1 MARVKQGLKSLAEKS
16 PNLSNNAVNVLIA
29 DTKKGYATLSY
40 SLAQKIRT
48 NTVLTTSQKT
58 DLKNTINSK
67 PYLNI
72 GQLFDDLDI
81 HTDKILTG
89 ELGDENVVG
98 SGDRGTFLE
107 HMQLTN
113 SIDSLVPSLFGN
125 TADSIGKGV
134 DDYFGTLRLSI
145 RPNMNTIRDNLTS
158 INNASMATDTAYRTA
173 ITNLINFIDSVKDDS
188 TDFQQTL
195 NTFASAV
202 STAQTNLD
210 NALAS
215 EPYLTWRT
223 SLTTNRTTVN
233 DQITKE
239 VTNIGGIRAYVKS
252 LVNTQ
257 SYVSLAEN
265 TKLKDIIQ
273 QSSGSTEWQ
282 DYYSKYDSRK
292 NNYNPIYNYTS
303 DSSNDSTVEQ
313 VLRLRGL
320 PDVLNHHDLV
330 SVAKKLLR
338 DTRLSSVIS
347 NQNKTTEQLIE
358 KACELLSIEVEGL
371 STYSQSKLLLD
382 NMNKHDVDSIKKE
395 LENSQ
400 ATDTLS

>member
-1 MARVKQGLKSLAEKS
+1 MSESALKSDMKELTKS
-16 PNLSNNAVNVLIA
+16 YYDA
-29 DTKKGYATLSY
+29 
-40 SLAQKIRT
+40 
-48 NTVLTTSQKT
+48 
-58 DLKNTINSK
+58 LKRIK
-67 PYLNI
+67 ELN
-72 GQLFDDLDI
+72 
-81 HTDKILTG
+81 
-89 ELGDENVVG
+89 E
-98 SGDRGTFLE
+98 
-107 HMQLTN
+107 
-113 SIDSLVPSLFGN
+113 
-125 TADSIGKGV
+125 
-134 DDYFGTLRLSI
+134 
-145 RPNMNTIRDNLTS
+145 
-158 INNASMATDTAYRTA
+158 
-173 ITNLINFIDSVKDDS
+173 
-188 TDFQQTL
+188 
-195 NTFASAV
+195 
-202 STAQTNLD
+202 
-210 NALAS
+210 
-215 EPYLTWRT
+215 
-223 SLTTNRTTVN
+223 
-233 DQITKE
+233 
-239 VTNIGGIRAYVKS
+239 
-252 LVNTQ
+252 
-257 SYVSLAEN
+257 EN

-347 NQNKTTEQLIE
+347 NQNKTPEQLIE
-358 KACELLSIEVEGL
+358 KACELLMIEIEGL

>member
-16 PNLSNNAVNVLIA
+16 PDLNNNAVNVLIA
-29 DTKKGYATLSY
+29 DTNKGYATLSY

-89 ELGDENVVG
+89 ELGDENVAG

-125 TADSIGKGV
+125 TAESMGKGV

-145 RPNMNTIRDNLTS
+145 RPNMNTIRNNLTS
-158 INNASMATDTAYRTA
+158 INNASLATDTAYRTA
-173 ITNLINFIDSVKDDS
+173 MTNLINFLDSVKDDS

-210 NALAS
+210 NSLAS

-223 SLTTNRTTVN
+223 SLTTHRNTIN
-233 DQITKE
+233 DQIAKE
-239 VTNIGGIRAYVKS
+239 VTNIGGLRAYVKS

-265 TKLKDIIQ
+265 TKLKDLIQ

-282 DYYSKYDSRK
+282 DYYANYDDRK

-320 PDVLNHHDLV
+320 PDVLNHQDLE
-330 SVAKKLLR
+330 SVAKKLMR

-347 NQNKTTEQLIE
+347 NQNKTTAELIE
-358 KACELLSIEVEGL
+358 KACELLGIEIEGL
-371 STYSQSKLLLD
+371 SVYSQSKLLLD
-382 NMNKHDVDSIKKE
+382 NMNKHDIDSIKKE
-395 LENSQ
+395 LESSQ

>member
-1 MARVKQGLKSLAEKS
+1 MARVKQGLKSLAESS
-16 PNLSNNAVNVLIA
+16 PDLNNNAVNVLIA
-29 DTKKGYATLSY
+29 DTNLGYATISY
-40 SLAQKIRT
+40 SLAQRIRT
-48 NTVLTTSQKT
+48 NTVLTESQKT
-58 DLKNTINSK
+58 DLKNTINNK

-72 GQLFDDLDI
+72 GQLFDDLDT

-89 ELGDENVVG
+89 ELGDENVAG

-107 HMQLTN
+107 HMQLTS
-113 SIDSLVPSLFGN
+113 SIESLVSSLFGN
-125 TADSIGKGV
+125 TADNMGKGV
-134 DDYFGTLRLSI
+134 DDHFGTLRLSI
-145 RPNMNTIRDNLTS
+145 RPNMNIIRDNLRS
-158 INNASMATDTAYRTA
+158 INNSSLPTDTAYRTA
-173 ITNLINFIDSVKDDS
+173 MTNLINFLDSVKDDS

-210 NALAS
+210 GALAS

-223 SLTTNRTTVN
+223 AITTNRNTIN
-233 DQITKE
+233 NQITKE
-239 VTNIGGIRAYVKS
+239 ITNIGGIRAYVKS
-252 LVNTQ
+252 LVETQ

-265 TKLKDIIQ
+265 TKLNDIIR
-273 QSSGSTEWQ
+273 QSSGSSAWQ
-282 DYYSKYDSRK
+282 DYYSKYDERK
-292 NNYNPIYNYTS
+292 KDYNPIYNFTS
-303 DSSNDSTVEQ
+303 DSSNDTTVEQ

-320 PDVLNHHDLV
+320 PDVLNHHDLE

-347 NQNKTTEQLIE
+347 NQGKTVKELIE
-358 KACELLSIEVEGL
+358 KACQLLSIEIEGRDV
-371 STYSQSKLLLD
+371 YSQSKLLLD
-382 NMNKHDVDSIKKE
+382 NMNKHDIDSIKKE